1 MVCTYDYIL
10 RRLFVLGKPVKKPTT
25 KPGNDVC
32 KVQKFDAIFYHSR
45 TRNTYFLKG
54 KYVWE
59 INEKRMITRRDLI
72 SSRWPGLESEIDSAY
87 VRRSDG
93 DIIFFKGSR
102 YNNVLQYIQ
111 QKTDNYDMMAS
122 IYVC

>member
-1 MVCTYDYIL
+1 M
-10 RRLFVLGKPVKKPTT
+10 KNPTT

-87 VRRSDG
+87 VRPSDG

-111 QKTDNYDMMAS
+111 QKTIMIRWRPFM
-122 IYVC
+122 YVSENTL